1 MSQQPQR
8 QLSKEESDLIKAR
21 TRNENLSSF
30 WHGFR
35 IFIII
40 GIIGSVAVCGI
51 VICVAMA
58 NPPR

>member
-1 MSQQPQR
+1 MSQQPHR

-30 WHGFR
+30 WSGFR
-35 IFIII
+35 LLIII
-40 GIIGSVAVCGI
+40 GILGAIALCGI
-51 VICVAMA
+51 VICVVLA